1 MDTGDAEVIS
11 KTIDEVVEP
20 EVLFHAPVPTG
31 ATGAQ
36 ALKQVWAV
44 LLRAFPDI
52 HVAVQD
58 VIAEGDKVVAR
69 NTVTGTHQ
77 GEYGGLPPT
86 GNSVTYNEI
95 FAVRFAGHLD
105 EIGALFLARSSLN
118 TDGADSAVQSLASRA
133 QQRRRS
139 PHVPSRCHDTEVRGY
154 VRCRPATRNRIS
166 TRKGGGAMKA
176 IRIHEPTGISGLV
189 YEEVPDATPGLCDV
203 LVKVAA
209 CGITHNELDWPV
221 WTCRAGHQRTSIIPG
236 HEVSGV
242 VAALGYGTAGIAVGD
257 EVFGLADQLRD
268 GAAAEYV
275 AVEARN
281 VAPKPQTADHIHA
294 AAVPRAG
301 LTAWQAL
308 FDHGKL
314 AKGQTVVIHG
324 AGGAVGST
332 AVQLARWA
340 GARVIGTGRSRA
352 RPLVTE
358 LGADRFLALDAD
370 RLEDASGQADLVL
383 DTIGGEVLA
392 RSPALLRPGGTLVTI
407 KAAARPSASRDDIRQ
422 VVFVQESSRAQLA
435 ELARL
440 VDEGHLR
447 PEVGAVYPLARAA
460 EAYSAKAGGGVPG
473 RIVLQP

>member
-1 MDTGDAEVIS
+1 
-11 KTIDEVVEP
+11 
-20 EVLFHAPVPTG
+20 
-31 ATGAQ
+31 
-36 ALKQVWAV
+36 
-44 LLRAFPDI
+44 
-52 HVAVQD
+52 
-58 VIAEGDKVVAR
+58 
-69 NTVTGTHQ
+69 
-77 GEYGGLPPT
+77 
-86 GNSVTYNEI
+86 
-95 FAVRFAGHLD
+95 
-105 EIGALFLARSSLN
+105 
-118 TDGADSAVQSLASRA
+118 
-133 QQRRRS
+133 
-139 PHVPSRCHDTEVRGY
+139 
-154 VRCRPATRNRIS
+154 
-166 TRKGGGAMKA
+166 MKA
-176 IRIHEPTGISGLV
+176 IRIHEPTGIGGLV
-189 YEEVPDATPGLCDV
+189 YEEAPDATPGLGDV

-221 WTCRAGHQRTSIIPG
+221 WTCRAGHRRASVTPG
-236 HEVSGV
+236 QEVSGV

-257 EVFGLADQLRD
+257 EVYGLTDQLRD

-281 VAPKPQTADHIHA
+281 VAPKPATVDHVHA

-314 AKGQTVVIHG
+314 ARGQTVVIHG

-340 GARVIGTGRSRA
+340 GAQVIGTGRSHS

-358 LGADRFLALDAD
+358 LGADRFIALDAD
-370 RLEDASGQADLVL
+370 RLEDVAGQADLVV

-407 KAAARPSASRDDIRQ
+407 KAAAQLPATRDDIRT
-422 VVFVQESSRAQLA
+422 VVFIQESSRAQLT

-447 PEVGAVYPLARAA
+447 PQVGAVYPLAQAA
-460 EAYSAKAGGGVPG
+460 DAFTAKAAGGIPG

>member
-1 MDTGDAEVIS
+1 
-11 KTIDEVVEP
+11 
-20 EVLFHAPVPTG
+20 
-31 ATGAQ
+31 
-36 ALKQVWAV
+36 
-44 LLRAFPDI
+44 
-52 HVAVQD
+52 
-58 VIAEGDKVVAR
+58 
-69 NTVTGTHQ
+69 
-77 GEYGGLPPT
+77 
-86 GNSVTYNEI
+86 
-95 FAVRFAGHLD
+95 
-105 EIGALFLARSSLN
+105 
-118 TDGADSAVQSLASRA
+118 
-133 QQRRRS
+133 
-139 PHVPSRCHDTEVRGY
+139 
-154 VRCRPATRNRIS
+154 
-166 TRKGGGAMKA
+166 MKA
-176 IRIHEPTGISGLV
+176 IRTHGPTGISGLV
-189 YEEVPDATPGLCDV
+189 FEEAPEPKPMFCEV

-242 VAALGYGTAGIAVGD
+242 VAALGFGTAGIGVGD
-257 EVFGLADQLRD
+257 EVFGLTDQLRD

-281 VAPKPQTADHIHA
+281 VAPKPRTVDHVHA

-308 FDHGKL
+308 FDHGRL

-340 GARVIGTGRSRA
+340 GAEVIGTGRSHS

-358 LGADRFLALDAD
+358 LGADRFVALDAD
-370 RLEDASGQADLVL
+370 RLEDTAGQADLVL

-392 RSPALLRPGGTLVTI
+392 RSPALLRPGGTLVSV
-407 KAAARPSASRDDIRQ
+407 KAAAPPPASRDDIRT
-422 VVFVQESSRAQLA
+422 VVFIQESSRAQLT

-440 VDEGHLR
+440 VDEGHLL
-447 PEVGAVYPLARAA
+447 PQVGAVYPLEQAA
-460 EAYSAKAGGGVPG
+460 KAYSAKAAGGIPG